1 MLAGAGQLQSNVA
14 GEPSI
19 CFMSSMIRIPPLG
32 AVRVFE
38 AAARHGNFT
47 RAADEL
53 GMTQAAV
60 SYQIKV
66 LEERVGA
73 PLFVRRGRGVE
84 LTGLGQRIAPQVSS
98 AFEKLDEAFRAAR
111 VENETMLT
119 VSAPSTFATNWLSPR
134 IGEFQLARPDLAVR
148 LRVSDTIADFDSG
161 EIDVA
166 IRGAQAPWPGLESH
180 FLMRQPFA
188 PFASPAFLAQHPPVA
203 TIDDLLALPRL
214 SPDDGWWRLWL
225 DAVLGEQP
233 GGTAPSVQLDSQV
246 LQGQATIAGHGVGVL
261 CPPLWQGAIEAGQL
275 VQVIDRVAYWRNSF
289 WLVYPPHR
297 RHQRKV
303 AAFRAWLLAEVV
315 ASLGDD
321 PFGALVMP

>member
-1 MLAGAGQLQSNVA
+1 
-14 GEPSI
+14 
-19 CFMSSMIRIPPLG
+19 MIRLPPLG

-47 RAADEL
+47 RAAEEL
-53 GMTQAAV
+53 GTTQAAV
-60 SYQIKV
+60 SYQVKV

-73 PLFVRRGRGVE
+73 PLFARRGRGVE
-84 LTGLGQRIAPQVSS
+84 LTELGERIAPQVSG

-111 VENETMLT
+111 IENDTMLT

-134 IGEFQLARPDLAVR
+134 IGAFQLARPDLAVR
-148 LRVSDTIADFDSG
+148 LRVSDALVDFDSG

-166 IRGAQAPWPGLESH
+166 IRGAPKAWPGLESH

-188 PFASPAFLAQHPPVA
+188 PFASPAFLAKHPPVE

-225 DAVLGEQP
+225 DAVLGGQP
-233 GGTAPSVQLDSQV
+233 DSAPPSVQLDSQV

-261 CPPLWQGAIEAGQL
+261 CPPMWQAAIEAGHL
-275 VQVIDRVAYWRNSF
+275 VQVIDRAAYWRNSF
-289 WLVYPPHR
+289 WLVYPSHR
-297 RHQRKV
+297 RSQRKV
-303 AAFRAWLLAEVV
+303 AAFRTWLLAEIVE
-315 ASLGDD
+315 SLGDD
-321 PFGALVMP
+321 RFGALVPPPA

>member
-1 MLAGAGQLQSNVA
+1 MG
-14 GEPSI
+14 
-19 CFMSSMIRIPPLG
+19 RIPPLG

-47 RAADEL
+47 RAAEEL
-53 GMTQAAV
+53 GTTQAAV

-73 PLFVRRGRGVE
+73 PLFARRGRGVE
-84 LTGLGQRIAPQVSS
+84 LTELGQRIAPQVTA

-111 VENETMLT
+111 IENETMLT

-148 LRVSDTIADFDSG
+148 LRVSDSIVDFDAG

-166 IRGAQAPWPGLESH
+166 VRGAPAPWPGLESH
-180 FLMRQPFA
+180 FLMRQPFT
-188 PFASPAFLAQHPPVA
+188 PFASPSLLAQHPPVE
-203 TIDDLLALPRL
+203 TIEDLLALPRL

-225 DAVLGEQP
+225 DSVP
-233 GGTAPSVQLDSQV
+233 GGAPGDVPPSVRLDSQV
-246 LQGQATIAGHGVGVL
+246 LQGHATIAGHGVGVL
-261 CPPLWQGAIEAGQL
+261 CPPLWQTAIDAGQL
-275 VQVIDRVAYWRNSF
+275 VQPIERIAYWKNSF

-303 AAFRAWLLAEVV
+303 AAFRTWLLAEVV
-315 ASLGDD
+315 AALGEDRW
-321 PFGALVMP
+321 GALVRPD

>member
-1 MLAGAGQLQSNVA
+1 
-14 GEPSI
+14 
-19 CFMSSMIRIPPLG
+19 MIRIPPLG

-47 RAADEL
+47 RAAEEL
-53 GMTQAAV
+53 GTTQAAV

-73 PLFVRRGRGVE
+73 PLFARRGRGVE
-84 LTGLGQRIAPQVSS
+84 LTELGQRIAPAVAS
-98 AFEKLDEAFRAAR
+98 AFEKLDEAFRVAR
-111 VENETMLT
+111 TENETMLT

-148 LRVSDTIADFDSG
+148 LRVSDAITDFDSG

-166 IRGAQAPWPGLESH
+166 IRGAPTAWPGLDSH

-203 TIDDLLALPRL
+203 SIDDLLALPRL

-225 DAVLGEQP
+225 DAVLDERP
-233 GGTAPSVQLDSQV
+233 DAAAPSVQLDSQV

-261 CPPLWQGAIEAGQL
+261 CPPMWQGAIEAGLL
-275 VQVIDRVAYWRNSF
+275 VQVIDRGAYWRNSF
-289 WLVYPPHR
+289 WLVHPPHR

-303 AAFRAWLLAEVV
+303 AAFRTWLLAEVV

-321 PFGALVMP
+321 PFGALVRPEV